1 MTKPTPSSP
10 TDTAP
15 CGNATPEKDQTRPP
29 PGAAEA
35 RHKAR
40 QRADQQAE
48 ALREIFIPEC
58 MASALGMGAET
69 DGKLDNLTYRAYL
82 DQFLR
87 DSGNPRDAVERALVE
102 QIAFV
107 NLRLGQLHLQSA
119 NSKSTEAAKVYHSAT
134 ARLLGEFRRMTLTL
148 QEYRQR
154 TPVAQRARVAKVG

>member
-1 MTKPTPSSP
+1 MIKPTPPP
-10 TDTAP
+10 TDTA
-15 CGNATPEKDQTRPP
+15 CGNATPETDQSRSKPS
-29 PGAAEA
+29 AAEA

-48 ALREIFIPEC
+48 ALREIFIPAC
-58 MASALGMGAET
+58 MASALAMGAET

-102 QIAFV
+102 QIAFA
-107 NLRLGQLHLQSA
+107 NLRLAQLHLQSA
-119 NSKSTEAAKVYHSAT
+119 NCKSTEAAKVYHSAT

-154 TPVAQRARVAKVG
+154 TPVAQRARVAKAG